1 MYAIQNNV
9 IWDIQDDAVYII
21 CEECI
26 EPLIIT
32 GIGVYI
38 WIKLS
43 EGQQELD
50 TILGCINDI
59 YGNLSNDQVEE
70 IKKFLNDLRTLS
82 IISII

>member
-50 TILGCINDI
+50 TIL
-59 YGNLSNDQVEE
+59 
-70 IKKFLNDLRTLS
+70 
-82 IISII
+82 